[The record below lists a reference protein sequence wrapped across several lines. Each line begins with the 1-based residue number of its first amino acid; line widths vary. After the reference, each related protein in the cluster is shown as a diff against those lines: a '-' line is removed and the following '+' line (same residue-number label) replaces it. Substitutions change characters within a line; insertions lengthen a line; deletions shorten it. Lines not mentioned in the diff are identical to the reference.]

1 MYHWSK
7 FVHLE
12 ILIQR
17 VYLYS
22 RSKHTVWF
30 NAKRVKV
37 WKSLL
42 SVFRFFFFFFL
53 KGTFAEEY
61 DLHHSFS
68 DSCKLFKLRNLVQEK
83 SLAFRNLSSH
93 TQQTSVQLN
102 DRNTRKSF
110 GISHW
115 RCSGVFILSFKPVSH
130 LFLSSVSVVSFQ
142 LVRLYE
148 IG

>member
-1 MYHWSK
+1 MYTFTHALNILCGLTQKGLK
-7 FVHLE
+7 FE
-12 ILIQR
+12 
-17 VYLYS
+17 S
-22 RSKHTVWF
+22 RFCQFSD
-30 NAKRVKV
+30 
-37 WKSLL
+37 
-42 SVFRFFFFFFL
+42 FFFFFFL

-68 DSCKLFKLRNLVQEK
+68 DSCKLFKLRNLVQEE

-130 LFLSSVSVVSFQ
+130 LFLSNVSMVSFQ
-142 LVRLYE
+142 LVHLYE